1 MEILLKLKKKLFNNM
16 PASRSAGMILFK
28 NTSEV
33 RKYLI
38 LRASRNVH
46 EERLEFWDIS
56 KGELDKGESGMEAA
70 RREVE
75 EETGIK
81 NFNLVSDFKFTARYF
96 TKRDGVTIPKFVAVF
111 LAEVPAGD
119 EVKLSSEH
127 DAFEWVRLEEASKK
141 LSTMKKAL
149 YAAEEHFKTKSS

>member
-56 KGELDKGESGMEAA
+56 KGELDKGESGFEAA
-70 RREVE
+70 RREVD

-81 NFNLVSDFKFTARYF
+81 NFNLISDFKFTAQYF
-96 TKRDGVTIPKFVAVF
+96 TKRDGKTIPKFVAVF
-111 LAEVPAGD
+111 LAEVSAD
-119 EVKLSSEH
+119 HEVKLSSEH
-127 DAFEWVRLEEASKK
+127 DAFAWATLEEALKK

-149 YAAEEHFKTKSS
+149 HAADEFLSGH